1 MAGPGLGLRP
11 RPCQSS
17 DTGSVSGER
26 RYGCGASESTA
37 EAGWFV
43 SWAQGVGRG
52 ACEAPMAGLSSAG
65 ASCPL
70 TCVPRSQVPESPWK
84 SLPTLVLVLLKC
96 LFHFQLHF
104 TQSTM
109 QQFAG
114 RPWVTQLLLF
124 LCGSLLSLPETP
136 SEKRRGLQL
145 GDTAPEQSRA
155 AGACPQIPAGVGQG
169 SDRRES
175 PS

>member
-1 MAGPGLGLRP
+1 M
-11 RPCQSS
+11 
-17 DTGSVSGER
+17 
-26 RYGCGASESTA
+26 
-37 EAGWFV
+37 

-52 ACEAPMAGLSSAG
+52 ACEAPMAALSSAG

-145 GDTAPEQSRA
+145 GDTAPVQSRA
-155 AGACPQIPAGVGQG
+155 AGACPQPPDSSWGWTRLGQAGVPELREGGHPRARRVLLWSDKDGALGAGPACPTAVPPAGG
-169 SDRRES
+169 
-175 PS
+175 